1 MKRFR
6 TVRLTIVALTLST
19 LPLAALYAG
28 EEGEKHFPYI
38 DRALNLPELDAHSE
52 CPISIGDNNVVSSE
66 HAYIFGAGGFFFGSG
81 PVYLALSWK
90 PGDRAEAWFELNPAT
105 LTSNGY
111 SLKTPWIMNPDYS
124 GAALIRG
131 TRIGTEEAQAI
142 VFHENTQ
149 AEPVTEN
156 MTLRSE
162 LVGTL
167 VSNSQKQAVDAV
179 WGFWPS
185 SMILSG
191 PGCYAI
197 QIDTE
202 GGSDIV
208 VFEAKLKI
216 EVH

>member
-1 MKRFR
+1 MKRFG
-6 TVRLTIVALTLST
+6 TFSAHIVALTLSA
-19 LPLAALYAG
+19 LPLAGLYGG
-28 EEGEKHFPYI
+28 EEGGERPPYI
-38 DRALNLPELDAHSE
+38 DRALNLPELDAHGD

-66 HAYIFGAGGFFFGSG
+66 HAYIFGAGGYFFGSG

-90 PGDRAEAWFELNPAT
+90 PGDRAEAWFELNPRM

-131 TRIGTEEAQAI
+131 VRIGSEDAQEIA
-142 VFHENTQ
+142 FHENTQ
-149 AEPVTEN
+149 AEPVTEK

-162 LVGTL
+162 LVGTF
-167 VSNSQKQAVDAV
+167 VSSSQKQAVNEV

-208 VFEAKLKI
+208 VFEAKAQS
-216 EVH
+216 